1 MISIKQK
8 GYFGIDVNNVYYEGY
23 SDPSFRWNGWAC
35 PYFEKNVADYIA
47 IRVSVDDN
55 YSLYYDKEKDMY
67 VLLEYENGEL
77 VETDYFEKRIINT
90 PEGIKEVYPIGA
102 GNWIWDD
109 YTLEQVKEFEDSII
123 ITNDELEKIKEESI
137 EMDY

>member
-8 GYFGIDVNNVYYEGY
+8 GYFGIDVNNEYYEGY

-47 IRVSVDDN
+47 KKVSVNED
-55 YSLYYDKEKDMY
+55 YCLYYDEEQDKY
-67 VLLEYENGEL
+67 LLYESEDGKL

-102 GNWIWDD
+102 GSWIWDD
-109 YTLEQVKEFEDSII
+109 YSLSEVKEFEDSII